1 MEHTTDTRNQP
12 SNEASIKGAQN
23 ARPGNKTSN
32 TMQNSGAARDRNNK
46 ANQKTPAKG
55 GAQS

>member
-12 SNEASIKGAQN
+12 SNEASIKGGQN

-32 TMQNSGAARDRNNK
+32 TMQNSGAARDRNK